1 MENKG
6 LANINDAAYQKLIDN
21 ITTLWGEAKSKAIAA
36 VNTELLDAN
45 WQTGKYIV
53 EFEQGG
59 KQRAEYGKKLLVN
72 LAKDLTARN
81 GKGFN
86 RTNLTYM
93 RKLYLAFPKCGT
105 LSHKLTWSHYYELLK
120 CDNALE
126 MQFYYKESI
135 KECWKVRE
143 LKRQMKSCLFQRL
156 ALSTDKAGVL
166 ALANEGHQVQTPQ
179 DIIRDPFVLEFAG
192 LPKQKRYKEGDLEKA
207 LKDHMEQFLL
217 EMGRGFA
224 FVGRQY
230 SMQIGS
236 RQFKVDLVFYH
247 CILKCYVL
255 IDLKRAEIK
264 HGDIGQMNLYLNYFK
279 TEVCQPD
286 DNPPIGIVLGARK
299 DELLMEYALEGG
311 FNNKIVYN
319 NGISIP
325 LQYEQNFK
333 IAPAN
338 SVLMCIEG
346 GSAGKKIA
354 ILNQDVCFGNKLC
367 CFAPFWEIGKFIYY
381 YLQSPSFVELFNL
394 NKTGIIGGVSV
405 AKVKEIVIP
414 LPPVMEQQRIVAQI
428 DRLFEQ
434 LR

>member
-1 MENKG
+1 MATQNRHLNTPKKTTLDE
-6 LANINDAAYQKLIDN
+6 AIATDIAINIIVIQHLKFFLKKLSKN
-21 ITTLWGEAKSKAIAA
+21 VATCLTLTVTTLWGDAKSKAIVA

-59 KQRAEYGKKLLVN
+59 KQRAEYGKGLLVN

-86 RTNLTYM
+86 RTNLIYM

-135 KECWKVRE
+135 KESWKVRE

-192 LPKQKRYKEGDLEKA
+192 LPKQKRYKESDLEKA

-264 HGDIGQMNLYLNYFK
+264 HGDVGQMNLYLNYFK

-299 DELLMEYALEGG
+299 DELLMEYALEGITNQL
-311 FNNKIVYN
+311 FVARYQLYLPKREE
-319 NGISIP
+319 
-325 LQYEQNFK
+325 LQAQ
-333 IAPAN
+333 
-338 SVLMCIEG
+338 L
-346 GSAGKKIA
+346 
-354 ILNQDVCFGNKLC
+354 DKLLDE
-367 CFAPFWEIGKFIYY
+367 AE
-381 YLQSPSFVELFNL
+381 
-394 NKTGIIGGVSV
+394 
-405 AKVKEIVIP
+405 
-414 LPPVMEQQRIVAQI
+414 
-428 DRLFEQ
+428 
-434 LR
+434 